1 MINCLV
7 VSGEALGE
15 YENLHRKFAIEQE
28 CRDKAEEYAKMV
40 KLVCTQSDDTYQTVP
55 LSSTRF
61 RSTSIATTTSSSI
74 LCPGSL
80 LYALLWRKRPW

>member
-28 CRDKAEEYAKMV
+28 CRDKAEEYAKQV
-40 KLVCTQSDDTYQTVP
+40 KLTAHPHV
-55 LSSTRF
+55 F
-61 RSTSIATTTSSSI
+61 
-74 LCPGSL
+74 
-80 LYALLWRKRPW
+80 

>member
-1 MINCLV
+1 MGGCLAALCWMINYLV

-40 KLVCTQSDDTYQTVP
+40 KLVCTQSDDTQAVP
-55 LSSTRF
+55 LSF
-61 RSTSIATTTSSSI
+61 HK
-74 LCPGSL
+74 G
-80 LYALLWRKRPW
+80 